1 VNDNHLRGAA
11 LEAAA
16 ERWLTARGLHCVARN
31 FRCKGGEIDLVMRE
45 GTQLAFVEVR
55 FRSSD
60 RYGSA
65 AESVT
70 AAKQRRLVQA
80 AHLFIE
86 AHPQWRHCNCRFDVL
101 AGRPAAA
108 GAIEWEWLRDAFGA

>member
-1 VNDNHLRGAA
+1 MNDHHLRGAA
-11 LEAAA
+11 LEAIA
-16 ERWLTARGLHCVARN
+16 ERWLSARGLHSVAKN
-31 FRCKGGEIDLVMRE
+31 FRCKAGEIDLVMRD
-45 GTQLAFVEVR
+45 GTQLAFIEVR

-80 AHLFIE
+80 AQVFIE
-86 AHPQWRHCNCRFDVL
+86 THPQWRNCSCRFDVL
-101 AGRPAAA
+101 AGGMAA
-108 GAIEWEWLRDAFGA
+108 GAIEWQWLRDAFGA